1 VTHSRLVQWNRLAPE
16 NTVHVRAR
24 HVACGELQPPFRCV
38 MSKNMQEQEV
48 ISSHFING
56 PLYDYEKVWRAV
68 AEVQLEMQQTVKKS
82 LTD

>member
-1 VTHSRLVQWNRLAPE
+1 
-16 NTVHVRAR
+16 
-24 HVACGELQPPFRCV
+24 

-68 AEVQLEMQQTVKKS
+68 AEVQLEMQHTVKKS